1 MKNLIIVYDDWCPY
15 CIRFSKLI
23 KKFDILRKISFFK
36 LRKDSIDIENFDNN
50 LALKKMASY
59 KNGIWMYGFESIYRI
74 LKEIPLFWF
83 FIPLFYFLKTAGI
96 IYKFPVYG
104 GAVSLNKQLLYLSS
118 LPNNNFAIRCT
129 FVLTRLLRALVCRPP
144 PIL

>member
-1 MKNLIIVYDDWCPY
+1 MKNLIIVYDDCCPY

-23 KKFDILRKISFFK
+23 KKFDILRKIFFFK
-36 LRKDSIDIENFDNN
+36 LRKDSIDIGNFDNN

-83 FIPLFYFLKTAGI
+83 FIPLFYFLKITRIGD
-96 IYKFPVYG
+96 F
-104 GAVSLNKQLLYLSS
+104 LYDE
-118 LPNNNFAIRCT
+118 FAIKRKII
-129 FVLTRLLRALVCRPP
+129 
-144 PIL
+144 PIHCDENCKINY

>member
-36 LRKDSIDIENFDNN
+36 LRKDSIDIGNFDNN

-59 KNGIWMYGFESIYRI
+59 KNGKWMYGFESIYRI

-83 FIPLFYFLKTAGI
+83 FIPLFYFLKITRIGD
-96 IYKFPVYG
+96 F
-104 GAVSLNKQLLYLSS
+104 LYDE
-118 LPNNNFAIRCT
+118 FAIKRKIIPIHCDENCKINYQFNILQPIIQ
-129 FVLTRLLRALVCRPP
+129 FVFIKR
-144 PIL
+144 

>member
-1 MKNLIIVYDDWCPY
+1 MKNLIIVYDYWCPY

-83 FIPLFYFLKTAGI
+83 FIPLFYFLKITRIGD
-96 IYKFPVYG
+96 F
-104 GAVSLNKQLLYLSS
+104 LYDE
-118 LPNNNFAIRCT
+118 FAIKRKII
-129 FVLTRLLRALVCRPP
+129 
-144 PIL
+144 PIHCDENCKINY

>member
-50 LALKKMASY
+50 LAPNTNDEKK
-59 KNGIWMYGFESIYRI
+59 
-74 LKEIPLFWF
+74 F
-83 FIPLFYFLKTAGI
+83 FR
-96 IYKFPVYG
+96 VY
-104 GAVSLNKQLLYLSS
+104 LL
-118 LPNNNFAIRCT
+118 
-129 FVLTRLLRALVCRPP
+129 
-144 PIL
+144 

>member
-50 LALKKMASY
+50 LALKKWLLIKM
-59 KNGIWMYGFESIYRI
+59 
-74 LKEIPLFWF
+74 
-83 FIPLFYFLKTAGI
+83 
-96 IYKFPVYG
+96 VYG
-104 GAVSLNKQLLYLSS
+104 CMVLNPFIEYSKKFLYSGFS
-118 LPNNNFAIRCT
+118 FHYFT
-129 FVLTRLLRALVCRPP
+129 F
-144 PIL
+144 

>member
-59 KNGIWMYGFESIYRI
+59 KNGKWMYGFESIYRI

-83 FIPLFYFLKTAGI
+83 FIPLFYFLKITRIGD
-96 IYKFPVYG
+96 F
-104 GAVSLNKQLLYLSS
+104 LYDE
-118 LPNNNFAIRCT
+118 FAIKRKII
-129 FVLTRLLRALVCRPP
+129 
-144 PIL
+144 PIHCDENCKINY

>member
-23 KKFDILRKISFFK
+23 KKFDILRKIFFFK
-36 LRKDSIDIENFDNN
+36 LRKDSIDIGNFDNN

-83 FIPLFYFLKTAGI
+83 FIPLFYFLKITRIGD
-96 IYKFPVYG
+96 F
-104 GAVSLNKQLLYLSS
+104 LYDE
-118 LPNNNFAIRCT
+118 FAIKRKII
-129 FVLTRLLRALVCRPP
+129 
-144 PIL
+144 PIHCDENCKINY

>member
-36 LRKDSIDIENFDNN
+36 LRKDSIDIGNFDNN

-83 FIPLFYFLKTAGI
+83 FIPLFYFLKITRIGD
-96 IYKFPVYG
+96 F
-104 GAVSLNKQLLYLSS
+104 LYDE
-118 LPNNNFAIRCT
+118 FAIKRKII
-129 FVLTRLLRALVCRPP
+129 
-144 PIL
+144 PIHCDENCKINY

>member
-23 KKFDILRKISFFK
+23 KKFDILRKISFFY
-36 LRKDSIDIENFDNN
+36 LRKDSIDIGNFDNN

-83 FIPLFYFLKTAGI
+83 FIPLFYFLKITRIGD
-96 IYKFPVYG
+96 F
-104 GAVSLNKQLLYLSS
+104 LYDE
-118 LPNNNFAIRCT
+118 FAIKRKII
-129 FVLTRLLRALVCRPP
+129 
-144 PIL
+144 PIHCDENCKINY

>member
-1 MKNLIIVYDDWCPY
+1 MKNLIIVYDDCCPY

-36 LRKDSIDIENFDNN
+36 LRKDSIDIGNFDNN

-83 FIPLFYFLKTAGI
+83 FIPLFYFLKITRIGD
-96 IYKFPVYG
+96 F
-104 GAVSLNKQLLYLSS
+104 LYDE
-118 LPNNNFAIRCT
+118 FAIKRKII
-129 FVLTRLLRALVCRPP
+129 
-144 PIL
+144 PIHCDENCKINY

>member
-1 MKNLIIVYDDWCPY
+1 MKNLIIVYDDCCPY

-36 LRKDSIDIENFDNN
+36 LRKDSIDVGNFNN
-50 LALKKMASY
+50 DLALKKMASY

-83 FIPLFYFLKTAGI
+83 FIPLFYFLKITRIGD
-96 IYKFPVYG
+96 F
-104 GAVSLNKQLLYLSS
+104 LYDE
-118 LPNNNFAIRCT
+118 FAIKRKII
-129 FVLTRLLRALVCRPP
+129 
-144 PIL
+144 PIHCDENCKINY

>member
-59 KNGIWMYGFESIYRI
+59 KNGIWIYGFESIYRI

-83 FIPLFYFLKTAGI
+83 FIPLFYFLKITRIGD
-96 IYKFPVYG
+96 F
-104 GAVSLNKQLLYLSS
+104 LYDE
-118 LPNNNFAIRCT
+118 FAIKRKII
-129 FVLTRLLRALVCRPP
+129 
-144 PIL
+144 PIHCDENCKINY

>member
-23 KKFDILRKISFFK
+23 KKFDILRKIFFFK
-36 LRKDSIDIENFDNN
+36 LRKDSIDIGNFDNN

-59 KNGIWMYGFESIYRI
+59 KNGKWMYGFESIYRI

-83 FIPLFYFLKTAGI
+83 FIPLFYFLKITRIGD
-96 IYKFPVYG
+96 F
-104 GAVSLNKQLLYLSS
+104 LYDE
-118 LPNNNFAIRCT
+118 FAIKRKII
-129 FVLTRLLRALVCRPP
+129 
-144 PIL
+144 PIHCDENCKINY

>member
-23 KKFDILRKISFFK
+23 KKFDFLRKISFFK

-83 FIPLFYFLKTAGI
+83 FIPLFYFLKITRIGD
-96 IYKFPVYG
+96 F
-104 GAVSLNKQLLYLSS
+104 LYDE
-118 LPNNNFAIRCT
+118 FAIKRKII
-129 FVLTRLLRALVCRPP
+129 
-144 PIL
+144 PIHCDENCKINY

>member
-36 LRKDSIDIENFDNN
+36 FRKDSIDIGNFDNN

-83 FIPLFYFLKTAGI
+83 FIPLFYFLKITRIGD
-96 IYKFPVYG
+96 F
-104 GAVSLNKQLLYLSS
+104 LYDE
-118 LPNNNFAIRCT
+118 FAIKRKII
-129 FVLTRLLRALVCRPP
+129 
-144 PIL
+144 PIHCDENCKINY

>member
-1 MKNLIIVYDDWCPY
+1 M
-15 CIRFSKLI
+15 
-23 KKFDILRKISFFK
+23 RKISFFK

-83 FIPLFYFLKTAGI
+83 FIPLFYFLKITRIGD
-96 IYKFPVYG
+96 F
-104 GAVSLNKQLLYLSS
+104 LYDE
-118 LPNNNFAIRCT
+118 FAIKRKII
-129 FVLTRLLRALVCRPP
+129 
-144 PIL
+144 PIHCDENCKINY

>member
-1 MKNLIIVYDDWCPY
+1 MKNLIIVYDDWCHY

-83 FIPLFYFLKTAGI
+83 FIPLFYFLKITRIGD
-96 IYKFPVYG
+96 F
-104 GAVSLNKQLLYLSS
+104 LYDE
-118 LPNNNFAIRCT
+118 FAIKRKII
-129 FVLTRLLRALVCRPP
+129 
-144 PIL
+144 PIHCDENCKINY

>member
-83 FIPLFYFLKTAGI
+83 FIPLFYFLKITRIGD
-96 IYKFPVYG
+96 F
-104 GAVSLNKQLLYLSS
+104 LYDE
-118 LPNNNFAIRCT
+118 FAIKRKII
-129 FVLTRLLRALVCRPP
+129 
-144 PIL
+144 PIHCDENCKINY